1 MSLTQDRFDMTK
13 TLGWREWVRLPD
25 LRIKRIKAKID
36 TGALSSCLHA
46 HDIEIHENADLTTVS
61 FKLQPMQ
68 KDRSEV
74 VEVTAAVHEFRQVR
88 SSNGQTT
95 TRPVIRTSIE
105 IMSIRYE
112 IDVTL
117 FDRTKMGFRMLI
129 GRAALRG
136 RFVVDPDKSYCG
148 GKPKKKKIKRKDVE

>member
-1 MSLTQDRFDMTK
+1 MSPTQKHFDMTK
-13 TLGWREWVRLPD
+13 TVGWREWVKLPD
-25 LRIKRIKAKID
+25 LNVRRIKAKID

-46 HDIEIHENADLTTVS
+46 HDIEVHEQGDLTTVS
-61 FKLQPMQ
+61 FKLQPIQ
-68 KDRSEV
+68 KNRTKIIEA
-74 VEVTAAVHEFRQVR
+74 TAPVHEFRQVR

-95 TRPVIRTSIE
+95 TRPVIRTTIE

-136 RFVVDPDKSYCG
+136 RFVVDPNQSYCG
-148 GKPKKKKIKRKDVE
+148 GKPKKKIKRKD